1 MKFPENWLREHVTT
15 TASHERLSECLT
27 AIGLEVEEDT
37 VIGGVLTGVIVAE
50 ILSLQK
56 HPEADRLN
64 VCQVAVGDGQ
74 TVQIV
79 CGAPNA
85 RAGLKAPLARIGAK
99 LPGDF
104 EIKAAKLR
112 GVDSFG
118 MLCSAKELAI
128 DLDAS
133 GLLELPEDAP
143 VGTALADYLGLPDA
157 RFELK
162 LTPNRADCFSI
173 RGIAFDLAAA
183 LESQVNPLQIPEVP
197 VNSRKAIEVGVDVEA
212 AADCPRYCG
221 RVIEGLDSNARTPLW
236 LSEKLKRSG
245 IRPISPLVDITQ
257 FVMLELGQPMHAF
270 DADKLTGP
278 IGVRYAE
285 LNEPCR
291 LLDGREMELSPEFL
305 VITDADKAV
314 AVAGVMGGLDSSV
327 SETTTAVFLE
337 SAHFAPSA
345 IIGRARKLGLHTDA
359 SHRFERGVDPQ
370 LPLLALERA
379 SALVLEIMGGHAGP
393 ITKAETPEH
402 IAVAKPVLLRRA
414 RLQRVLG
421 MQVADARVEQ
431 ILRAL
436 GMQVKPDEA
445 GWQVVAPSSRFDIS
459 IEEDL
464 IEEVARI
471 VGYEHIPV
479 RTPSGEVPLVS
490 RSELA
495 LDESALRAQMLAM
508 DVQETINYAFVDAA
522 LLQDWALDQDAVAL
536 VNPLSAELA
545 VMRTSLL
552 PGLVKTLTN
561 NSARQQARLRFFE
574 MGRVFSVQEAVA
586 PLERQMLAAV
596 LCGPSLPE
604 QWSAKSTAVD
614 FYDIKAMLDAVLAGS
629 GFSAAYRVSD
639 KPFMHPGR
647 SAEVLVDGQVAGVIG
662 ALHPGL
668 NKVLDLPGDV
678 FAFELDLSSLPERAL
693 PKATA
698 VSRFPSVRRDL
709 ALLVPESVS
718 WGEIEQCV
726 RATLGKRLHAL
737 TVFDQYRGTGLQPGT
752 KSLAMGLILHDIS
765 RTLHDV
771 EVEQSISDLLE
782 KLSKDCQAVLRG

>member
-1 MKFPENWLREHVTT
+1 MKFPENWLREHVSTP
-15 TASHERLSECLT
+15 ASHERLSECLT

-37 VIGGVLTGVIVAE
+37 VIGGALTGVIVAE

-85 RAGLKAPLARIGAK
+85 RAGLKAPLARIGAI

-143 VGTALADYLGLPDA
+143 VGSALADYLGLPDA
-157 RFELK
+157 CFELK

-183 LESQVNPLQIPEVP
+183 LESQVNPMEIPEIP
-197 VNSRKAIEVGVDVEA
+197 VNSQKAIEVGVDVEA

-270 DADKLTGP
+270 DAGKLTGP

-305 VITDADKAV
+305 VITDANKAV

-327 SETTTAVFLE
+327 SDTTTSVFLE

-393 ITKAETPEH
+393 VTQAESPEH

-436 GMQVKPDEA
+436 GMQVKPADE

-561 NSARQQARLRFFE
+561 NSARQQTRLRFFE

-586 PLERQMLAAV
+586 PLERQTLAAV
-596 LCGPSLPE
+596 LCGPAMPE
-604 QWSAKSTAVD
+604 QWSAKGVDVD
-614 FYDIKAMLDAVLAGS
+614 FYDIKAMLDAVLAGC
-629 GFSAAYRVSD
+629 GFSADYRVSD
-639 KPFMHPGR
+639 RAFMHPGR
-647 SAEVLVDGQVAGVIG
+647 SAEVSVDGQVVGVIG

-678 FAFELDLSSLPERAL
+678 FAFELDLSALPQRAL
-693 PKATA
+693 PKASA

-718 WGEIEQCV
+718 WGEIAQCV
-726 RATLGKRLHAL
+726 RATLGSRLQSL
-737 TVFDQYRGTGLQPGT
+737 TVFDQYRGAGLQPGT

-765 RTLHDV
+765 RTLQDV

-782 KLSKDCQAVLRG
+782 KLGKDCQAVLRG